1 MAEDQ
6 NDTFVQFTLF
16 GQSFKLRCDATQKE
30 KLEKAAASLETKG
43 AQMMQNNPSLTPIKV
58 AILVALDL
66 ESTKTDKITLTSPF
80 EKQAYKLIHNMKD
93 NLNKCK

>member
-16 GQSFKLRCDATQKE
+16 GQSFKLRCEASQKE
-30 KLEKAAASLETKG
+30 KLEKAAATIEAKG
-43 AQMMQNNPSLTPIKV
+43 AQLMRNNPSLTPTQV

-66 ESTKTDKITLTSPF
+66 ESTKNDTITITYERNAKTKTVKVKLTSNGQ
-80 EKQAYKLIHNMKD
+80 KM
-93 NLNKCK
+93 

>member
-16 GQSFKLRCDATQKE
+16 GQSFKLRCEASQKE

-43 AQMMQNNPSLTPIKV
+43 AQMMQNNPSLTPIQV

>member
-16 GQSFKLRCDATQKE
+16 GQSFKLRCEASQKE
-30 KLEKAAASLETKG
+30 KLEKAAATIEAKG
-43 AQMMQNNPSLTPIKV
+43 AQLMQNNPSLTPIQV

-66 ESTKTDKITLTSPF
+66 ESTKNDTITITYERDAKTKTVKVKLTSNGQ
-80 EKQAYKLIHNMKD
+80 KM
-93 NLNKCK
+93 

>member
-30 KLEKAAASLETKG
+30 KLEKAAATIEAKG
-43 AQMMQNNPSLTPIKV
+43 AQLMQNNPSLTPIQV